1 MNLHPTCM
9 LLMRWC
15 SWQHFRHK
23 KTVTAP
29 IDQDSRRDSSGED
42 GHVDSKEGWS
52 LIIMMGRGSHGALSD
67 VSAVHFVVLAAEVA
81 HMFTAP
87 PLVAA
92 VQSSGQLGGGSGA
105 ALVFGPPVVLPV
117 FCPQSLCKYGG
128 STAAD
133 DFTAFPPP
141 HNNVI
146 IGSVN
151 RSVTYSTDN
160 GATFQMMDSA
170 SAKITEAKSVIG
182 PGVLFPCGSNS
193 SSLCSLGGTTLDGID
208 PSVVNAS
215 IVSRW
220 TLPSGLKSQDPPR
233 RDVNT
238 TADVVWDLPD
248 GSHACQFV
256 GYAGKVRVWPHL
268 GIRHWDPPL
277 PTKTPTIPYPF
288 SDAVLS

>member
-1 MNLHPTCM
+1 
-9 LLMRWC
+9 
-15 SWQHFRHK
+15 
-23 KTVTAP
+23 
-29 IDQDSRRDSSGED
+29 
-42 GHVDSKEGWS
+42 
-52 LIIMMGRGSHGALSD
+52 MMGRGSPGALSD
-67 VSAVHFVVLAAEVA
+67 MSAVHFVVLAAVVA
-81 HMFTAP
+81 HMFTAR
-87 PLVAA
+87 PLVAHGVSMEDHVA
-92 VQSSGQLGGGSGA
+92 VQSSGQVGGPGSGP

-170 SAKITEAKSVIG
+170 SAKINEAKSVIG

-256 GYAGKVRVWPHL
+256 GYAGKVRV
-268 GIRHWDPPL
+268 
-277 PTKTPTIPYPF
+277 
-288 SDAVLS
+288 